1 MLEKAL
7 GHAGAHRVQIR
18 TDVIDKCDVCR
29 VDVSASTCPIW
40 AKAQDVKVF
49 FERRKNST
57 PGRVIPSDE
66 VQALSRSGSTLRV
79 LRRPVSGADQWNS
92 AGSSVLIS
100 EWCGRRRGPFSD
112 ALAACQ
118 RAKTGGK

>member
-1 MLEKAL
+1 MATDLNELRRPVGLAWDYALVKPANANGYVGWLDSMLEKAL
-7 GHAGAHRVQIR
+7 GHAGAHRVRIR

-29 VDVSASTCPIW
+29 VDVPASTRPIW

-66 VQALSRSGSTLRV
+66 VQAFIAERFD
-79 LRRPVSGADQWNS
+79 PSGAPS
-92 AGSSVLIS
+92 AGERS
-100 EWCGRRRGPFSD
+100 
-112 ALAACQ
+112 
-118 RAKTGGK
+118 